1 MSNSYI
7 LRPDAKGRISLGKLA
22 LGVSGFEVYQD
33 KVHHIILI
41 PLVEIPARE
50 QWLLKNKEV
59 LSSLKE
65 SIQQSEKGQV
75 KSLGSFSAY
84 LNDEND

>member
-1 MSNSYI
+1 MNIANI

-22 LGVSGFEVYQD
+22 QGVSGF
-33 KVHHIILI
+33 KVHQDEVHRIILI

-50 QWLLKNKEV
+50 QWLLKNKEA

-65 SIQQSEKGQV
+65 SIKQSEKGQV
-75 KSLGSFSAY
+75 ESLGSFSAY